1 MLAVIFY
8 SSNQLLPLSVKSIS
22 LSNTKNLAAWNKW
35 WFLSKSCEVLITEVE
50 KSVTGISGRSVT
62 QTSVASLLSGMRKK
76 SFHKKD
82 LLKRRKCKLTSSFL
96 NFLWVLWCSLSRQE
110 AWKGCIQYKCF
121 ICKTI
126 CRAEERRKSSCKPQ
140 KKNLKE
146 NASEKSRFLQKCTFY
161 CFSSLSLFAGIN
173 QSIIKPFPTTIE
185 SSTIKKSSKQGLVRT
200 SSFLLS
206 VIARLWHLLKKKQ
219 KSEMPRTSWW
229 WLENSFWF
237 KSGMQ
242 VWRVSSLERSYHTG
256 GFQINFIIITISCP
270 QSNFVQVITAKDSI
284 SVKCDLHFS

>member
-1 MLAVIFY
+1 MNNNSLSKEPNFRLSKNSDKRNLTTFFVLVVIFY

-76 SFHKKD
+76 KSFHKKD

-126 CRAEERRKSSCKPQ
+126 CRGEERRKSSCKPQ

-161 CFSSLSLFAGIN
+161 CFSSLSLFLQAL
-173 QSIIKPFPTTIE
+173 IK
-185 SSTIKKSSKQGLVRT
+185 
-200 SSFLLS
+200 
-206 VIARLWHLLKKKQ
+206 A
-219 KSEMPRTSWW
+219 
-229 WLENSFWF
+229 
-237 KSGMQ
+237 
-242 VWRVSSLERSYHTG
+242 
-256 GFQINFIIITISCP
+256 
-270 QSNFVQVITAKDSI
+270 
-284 SVKCDLHFS
+284 

>member
-1 MLAVIFY
+1 
-8 SSNQLLPLSVKSIS
+8 
-22 LSNTKNLAAWNKW
+22 
-35 WFLSKSCEVLITEVE
+35 
-50 KSVTGISGRSVT
+50 
-62 QTSVASLLSGMRKK
+62 MRKK

-82 LLKRRKCKLTSSFL
+82 LLKRRKCKLTSSFFEL
-96 NFLWVLWCSLSRQE
+96 LSFWCSLSRQE

-126 CRAEERRKSSCKPQ
+126 CREERRKSSCKPP
-140 KKNLKE
+140 KNLKE

-185 SSTIKKSSKQGLVRT
+185 SSTIKKSSKKG
-200 SSFLLS
+200 SFQLS
-206 VIARLWHLLKKKQ
+206 IIARLWHLPKKKRGQ
-219 KSEMPRTSWW
+219 AKKGDAQDKLMMVG
-229 WLENSFWF
+229 NSFCF
-237 KSGMQ
+237 GSGMQ

-270 QSNFVQVITAKDSI
+270 QSNFVQVIT
-284 SVKCDLHFS
+284 